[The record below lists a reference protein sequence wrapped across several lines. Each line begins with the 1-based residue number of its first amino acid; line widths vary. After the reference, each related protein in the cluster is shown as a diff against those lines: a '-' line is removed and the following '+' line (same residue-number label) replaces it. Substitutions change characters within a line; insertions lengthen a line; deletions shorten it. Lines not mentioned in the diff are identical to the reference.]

1 MSNSKENDPIY
12 VTRSFLPSL
21 DEYKGMLDQI
31 WERSQFTNH
40 GPYVSKL
47 RDDLQDMLGVPHVC
61 MVNNGTIALQ
71 VAIKALELSGEVITT
86 PFSYVATVS
95 SLVWENCKPV
105 FVDINPTDFCIDVNL
120 IEAAITEKTTG
131 ILATHV
137 YGHPCNVEVIEDIAK
152 RNGLKVIYD
161 AAHAFG
167 VKINGT
173 SILNFGDLSTLSF
186 HATKIFHCGEGGAIA
201 TKHAELDHKINY
213 LRNFGHNGEE
223 AFWGLGVNGKMA
235 EPMAAL
241 GLCVLPNMDEI
252 ISGRRNAVEFYDS
265 RLAGSSSVYRF
276 KPANNVEYNYP
287 YYPLLL
293 ESEELLLKVR
303 KTLNDANVFP
313 RRYFYPSLNRLPY
326 IENVD
331 VPVTDNLSPRM
342 LCLPLYHDMAEK
354 DLIKITE
361 LVLQSLGE

>member
-1 MSNSKENDPIY
+1 MSDSHQPIY

-21 DEYKGMLDQI
+21 EQYKGMLDQI

-40 GPYVSKL
+40 GPYVTQL
-47 RDDLQDMLGVPHVC
+47 RDDLQKMLGIPHVC

-71 VAIKALELSGEVITT
+71 VAIKALDLTGEVITT

-105 FVDINPTDFCIDVNL
+105 FVDIQNEDFCIDASL

-137 YGHPCNVEVIEDIAK
+137 YGHPCNVMAIKDIAA
-152 RNGLKVIYD
+152 RHGLKVIYD

-167 VKINGT
+167 VEVNGK
-173 SILNFGDLSTLSF
+173 SILHYGDASTLSF
-186 HATKIFHCGEGGAIA
+186 HATKNFHCGEGGAIA
-201 TKHAELDHKINY
+201 TNNSEVDHKLNY

-241 GLCVLPNMDEI
+241 GLCVLPNMKEI
-252 ISGRRNAVEFYDS
+252 TLGRQQAVEFYDS
-265 RLAGSSSVYRF
+265 RLASHERVYRYQT
-276 KPANNVEYNYP
+276 PANVKYNYS
-287 YYPLLL
+287 YYPILM

-303 KTLNDANVFP
+303 ENLNSSNIFP
-313 RRYFYPSLNRLPY
+313 RRYFYPPLHQLPY
-326 IENVD
+326 VD
-331 VPVTDNLSPRM
+331 AVSMPITESVSPRM
-342 LCLPLYHDMAEK
+342 LCLPLYHNMEES
-354 DLIKITE
+354 DLDRITTIILE
-361 LVLQSLGE
+361 SLNG

>member
-1 MSNSKENDPIY
+1 MSDSNQPIY

-21 DEYKGMLDQI
+21 DQYKGMLDQI

-40 GPYVSKL
+40 GPYVTQL
-47 RDDLQDMLGVPHVC
+47 RDDLQNLLGVPHVC
-61 MVNNGTIALQ
+61 MVNNGTIAIQ
-71 VAIKALELSGEVITT
+71 VAIKALDLTGEVITT

-95 SLVWENCKPV
+95 SMVWENCKPV
-105 FVDINPTDFCIDVNL
+105 FVDIRKDDFCIDASR
-120 IEAAITEKTTG
+120 IEAAITDKTTG

-137 YGHPCNVEVIEDIAK
+137 YGHPCDVEAIEDIAK
-152 RNGLKVIYD
+152 RHGLKVIYD

-167 VKINGT
+167 VEINGR
-173 SILNFGDLSTLSF
+173 SILNYGDASTLSF

-201 TKHAELDHKINY
+201 TNNPEIDHKLNY

-252 ISGRRNAVEFYDS
+252 IGGRKRAVEYYDS
-265 RLAGSSSVYRF
+265 RLAKHDRVYRYQT
-276 KPANNVEYNYP
+276 PASVKYTYS
-287 YYPLLL
+287 YYPILM

-303 KTLNDANVFP
+303 ENLNAADIFP
-313 RRYFYPSLNRLPY
+313 RRYFYPPLHQLPY
-326 IENVD
+326 IEEASM
-331 VPVTDNLSPRM
+331 PITESISPRM
-342 LCLPLYHDMAEK
+342 LCLPLYHNIEEN
-354 DLIKITE
+354 DLQRITDII
-361 LVLQSLGE
+361 LQTLNA